1 MERHD
6 TGILKNG
13 FIDQGDIKSQVE
25 AAVSAAMEQWTLN
38 QAVTEG
44 TSVTLPD
51 TNQDITLNLLT
62 NGASLNAVTVH
73 LPSNT
78 DGRIGQRVFVN
89 SNGNIADVTFTSTN
103 TVNNSDVAFSPGDNF
118 VYYRNQPTIWSRI
131 TS

>member
-6 TGILKNG
+6 SGILKNG
-13 FIDQGDIKSQVE
+13 FIDQGDIQSQVE

-38 QAVTEG
+38 QIVTEG
-44 TSVTLPD
+44 ASVTLPD

-62 NGASLNAVTVH
+62 GGAALNAVTVN

>member
-6 TGILKNG
+6 NGILKNG
-13 FIDQGDIKSQVE
+13 FIDQGDIQSQVE

-38 QAVTEG
+38 QTVTEG
-44 TSVTLPD
+44 ASVTLPD

-62 NGASLNAVTVH
+62 NGASLNAVTVR
-73 LPSNT
+73 LPGNT
-78 DGRIGQRVFVN
+78 NGRIGQRVFVN
-89 SNGNIADVTFTSTN
+89 SNGNIADVNFMSTN